1 MLSFRRPIPSG
12 TEYERRLADELSLI
26 QRFGFETVF
35 LQVREILDLAEDIPH
50 ITRGSA
56 GSSLVCYLM
65 GITDFDPI
73 QHGFCLARFMH
84 ERRQDLP
91 DIDIDFPYN
100 RRDEVIERVKKKY
113 PGRVARISTKI
124 RFRRDSAIRQA
135 LREYGHRGFLP
146 RGFDLAHVAGPAAQ
160 AILKRADELEGQV
173 RLNAQHCGG
182 IIIFDGPVPDDLKI
196 KDDHIKLDKDD
207 VEAAGLHKIDLLCNR
222 GLAQWTELATR
233 PLLDYPEEDDATS
246 QLFIE
251 GDTWGVTF
259 AESPA
264 QRKLSAALNIRR
276 RADVVA
282 ALALIRPVPSADGR
296 KLDALE
302 TWRRTGTLQGHL
314 IYDEDG
320 IHLIQKV
327 LGCGESEAEM
337 YRRGFAKEDEVK
349 IKEFSLRIQH
359 VPDWP
364 KIVKEL
370 SYYSLYSF
378 CKAHATAYG
387 YLVWALAYEKTR
399 QRRKFWLAALN
410 HAASMYEP
418 WVHVQEAKYE
428 GLKFANFG
436 QPGHWQ
442 LHGDRLINT
451 KPDKAQGD
459 GWHQYHKRH
468 YWISNR
474 FMPDCY
480 FDGRRFRGLIATG
493 RHHTVGGREIT
504 FLTIG
509 FRTGHYVD
517 LVYEELVN
525 FGGWDLVEG
534 TCRPQGDSYKVIQMR
549 GWKLLPA

>member
-1 MLSFRRPIPSG
+1 MLKFRRPLPPG
-12 TEYERRLADELSLI
+12 PAYQERLKHELALI
-26 QRFGFETVF
+26 QQFGFENVF

-73 QHGFCLARFMH
+73 QHDFCLARFMH

-100 RRDEVIERVKKKY
+100 RRDEVIERVKEKY

-124 RFRRDSAIRQA
+124 RYRRDSAIRQA
-135 LREYGHRGFLP
+135 LREAGFKKFLP
-146 RGFDLAHVAGPAAQ
+146 RGFDLEKIAGPAAES
-160 AILKRADELEGQV
+160 ILRRAVELEGQV

-182 IIIFDGPVPDDLKI
+182 IVIFDGPVPHDLKI
-196 KDDHIKLDKDD
+196 KDDHIKLDKDE
-207 VEAAGLHKIDLLCNR
+207 VEAAGFHKIDLLCNR

-233 PLLDYPEEDDATS
+233 PLLDYPEEDDDTAR
-246 QLFIE
+246 LFNE

-264 QRKLSAALNIRR
+264 QRKLSGALNIRCR
-276 RADVVA
+276 SDIII
-282 ALALIRPVPSADGR
+282 ALALIRPLPSADGR
-296 KLDALE
+296 KLEALD
-302 TWRRTGTLQGHL
+302 TWRQTRSLKGHL
-314 IYDEDG
+314 VFDEDG
-320 IHLIQKV
+320 IYLIRE
-327 LGCGESEAEM
+327 LLLCSESEAEV
-337 YRRGFAKEDEVK
+337 YRRGFAKEDENT
-349 IKEFSLRIQH
+349 IKDFSARIQFL
-359 VPDWP
+359 PDWP
-364 KIVKEL
+364 KIVKDL
-370 SYYSLYSF
+370 SYYALYSF

-399 QRRKFWLAALN
+399 QRHKFWHAALN
-410 HAASMYEP
+410 HAASMYRP

-436 QPGHWQ
+436 QGGFWQ
-442 LHGDRLINT
+442 LHGDCLANT
-451 KPDKAQGD
+451 KPDKVQGD
-459 GWHQYHKRH
+459 GWHQYRKRN

-493 RHHTVGGREIT
+493 RHHTVGGRNIT

-509 FRTGHYVD
+509 YKTGYYVD
-517 LVYEELVN
+517 LVCEELVD
-525 FGGWDLVEG
+525 FCGWDLVEG
-534 TCRPQGDSYKVIQMR
+534 TCRPQGDSSYKVMEMR
-549 GWKLLPA
+549 GLKL

>member
-1 MLSFRRPIPSG
+1 MLPFRRRLPPG
-12 TEYERRLADELSLI
+12 PEYESRLKHELELI
-26 QRFGFETVF
+26 QRFGFANVF
-35 LQVREILDLAEDIPH
+35 SQVREILDLADDIPH

-100 RRDEVIERVKKKY
+100 RRDEVIERVKEKY

-124 RFRRDSAIRQA
+124 RYRRDSAIRQA
-135 LREYGHRGFLP
+135 LREAGFHHFLP
-146 RGFDLAHVAGPAAQ
+146 RGFDLEKIAGDKAE
-160 AILKRADELEGQV
+160 AILRRAGELEGTV

-182 IIIFDGPVPDDLKI
+182 IVIFDDHVPPDLKI
-196 KDDHIKLDKDD
+196 KDDHIHLDKDE

-222 GLAQWTELATR
+222 GLAQWTALATR
-233 PLLDYPEEDDATS
+233 PLLDYPEEDDDTVR
-246 QLFIE
+246 LFNE

-264 QRKLSAALNIRR
+264 QRKLCGALSVRCRSDIIT
-276 RADVVA
+276 

-302 TWRRTGTLQGHL
+302 TWRQTRSTKGHL
-314 IYDEDG
+314 VFDEDG
-320 IHLIQKV
+320 INLIRE
-327 LGCGESEAEM
+327 LLICSESEAEV
-337 YRRGFAKEDEVK
+337 YRRGFAKEDENT
-349 IKEFSLRIQH
+349 IKDFAVRIQYL
-359 VPDWP
+359 PDWP

-370 SYYSLYSF
+370 SYYALYSF

-399 QRRKFWLAALN
+399 QRQKFWLAALN
-410 HAASMYEP
+410 HAASMYRP

-428 GLKFANFG
+428 GLKLENFG
-436 QPGHWQ
+436 QGGFWH
-442 LHGDRLINT
+442 LEGDRLTNS
-451 KPDKAQGD
+451 KPDKTQGD
-459 GWHQYHKRH
+459 GWHQYRKRN

-474 FMPDCY
+474 FMPNCY

-509 FRTGHYVD
+509 FKTGHYLD
-517 LVYEELVN
+517 LTCRGLLAYDA
-525 FGGWDLVEG
+525 WDGVEG
-534 TCRPQGDSYKVIQMR
+534 EGHRQGESFTVTKIE
-549 GWKLLPA
+549 GWRA